1 MSQRELK
8 NIPASVRRRLLN
20 EARASGDSYDQV
32 LQYFAIERFLYRL
45 SQTEW
50 ADRLIVKGAIML
62 RAWGTPLGRPTRDI
76 DFLGNIDNSP
86 EAVARAV
93 RECLAV
99 EHSDDGLVFDRDFET
114 AEINVMDR
122 YPGVRVVVRGNLDGG
137 TFKLQL
143 DIGIDDAVVPD
154 PEWVEYPTLLDL
166 EAPRVLAYQP
176 VTALAEKFETMVS
189 RGLANSRLRDYHD
202 LWLLPTLR
210 DYRGSELSAALGA
223 TFSHRGTVLP
233 TDTPPGLTSAYYGD
247 PANQA
252 AWQSFLSNRNVD
264 APSDL
269 EDVCEEIIAFIM
281 PPVAA
286 LAAGSPFSST
296 WSPESGW
303 SRMLATDAS

>member
-8 NIPASVRRRLLN
+8 NVPASVRARLLS

-45 SQTEW
+45 SQTKW

-76 DFLGNIDNSP
+76 DFLGSIDRSP
-86 EAVARAV
+86 ATVERTV

-99 EHSDDGLVFDRDFET
+99 EYPSDGLVFDQSVET

-143 DIGIDDAVVPD
+143 DIAIDDAVVPD

-176 VTALAEKFETMVS
+176 VTGLAEKFETIVN
-189 RGLANSRLRDYHD
+189 RGLANSRLRDYYD
-202 LWLLPTLR
+202 LWLLSTLR
-210 DYRGSELSAALGA
+210 TYEGTQVAAALRA
-223 TFSHRGTVLP
+223 TFGHRGTDIPVDVP
-233 TDTPPGLTSAYYGD
+233 AGLSSAFFGD
-247 PANQA
+247 PDKQA
-252 AWQSFLSNRNVD
+252 DWRSFLSNRRIE
-264 APSDL
+264 APPDL
-269 EDVCEEIIAFIM
+269 EDVCKTIIAFM
-281 PPVAA
+281 LPPAAAVAS
-286 LAAGSPFSST
+286 GSSYSVT
-296 WSPESGW
+296 WNPLSGW
-303 SRMLATDAS
+303 S

>member
-8 NIPASVRRRLLN
+8 NVPASVRARLLN
-20 EARASGDSYDQV
+20 EAKACGDSFDQV

-45 SQTEW
+45 AQTEW

-86 EAVARAV
+86 EAIERAV

-99 EHSDDGLVFDRDFET
+99 EYPDDGLVFDRNVET
-114 AEINVMDR
+114 GEINVMDR

-189 RGLANSRLRDYHD
+189 RGLANSRLRDYYD

-210 DYRGSELSAALGA
+210 TYEGTQVATAIGA
-223 TFSHRGTVLP
+223 TFGHRGTDVP
-233 TDTPPGLTSAYYGD
+233 ADVPVGLSSAFFGD
-247 PANQA
+247 PAKQA
-252 AWQSFLSNRNVD
+252 A
-264 APSDL
+264 
-269 EDVCEEIIAFIM
+269 
-281 PPVAA
+281 
-286 LAAGSPFSST
+286 
-296 WSPESGW
+296 
-303 SRMLATDAS
+303 

>member
-1 MSQRELK
+1 MSQRDIK
-8 NIPASVRRRLLN
+8 NVPASIRARLLN
-20 EARASGDSYDQV
+20 EAKASGDSYDQV

-45 SQTEW
+45 AQTEW

-76 DFLGNIDNSP
+76 DFLGSIDNSP
-86 EAVARAV
+86 EAVERAV

-99 EHSDDGLVFDRDFET
+99 AYRDDGLVFDRKVET

-122 YPGVRVVVRGNLDGG
+122 YPGVRVVVRGHLDGG
-137 TFKLQL
+137 AFKLQL

-176 VTALAEKFETMVS
+176 VTALAEKFETIVS
-189 RGLANSRLRDYHD
+189 RGLANSRLRDYYD

-210 DYRGSELSAALGA
+210 GYTGGDLAAALAA
-223 TFSHRGTVLP
+223 TFSHRGTTLP
-233 TDTPPGLTSAYYGD
+233 TDIPPGLTRAFFGG
-247 PANQA
+247 PGNQA
-252 AWQSFLSNRNVD
+252 AWRSFLSNRRVE

-269 EDVCEEIIAFIM
+269 EDVCQAIIVFIR
-281 PPVAA
+281 PPATSA
-286 LAAGSPFSST
+286 AAGSPFTST
-296 WSPESGW
+296 WDPSSGW
-303 SRMLATDAS
+303 S

>member
-1 MSQRELK
+1 MSQRELR
-8 NIPASVRRRLLN
+8 NIPASVRARLLN
-20 EARASGDSYDQV
+20 EARASGESYDQV

-45 SQTEW
+45 AQTEW

-76 DFLGNIDNSP
+76 DFLGKVDNSP

-99 EHSDDGLVFDRDFET
+99 GYPNDGLIFDPDVQT

-122 YPGVRVVVRGNLDGG
+122 YPGVRVVIRGNLDGG

-166 EAPRVLAYQP
+166 DAPRVLAYQP
-176 VTALAEKFETMVS
+176 MTALAEKFETIVS
-189 RGLANSRLRDYHD
+189 RGLANSRLRDYYD

-210 DYRGSELSAALGA
+210 SYDGAEVTAALSA
-223 TFSHRGTVLP
+223 TFGHRGTAMPAEVP
-233 TDTPPGLTSAYYGD
+233 AGLTSAFFSSPDRQAGWRAFLGD
-247 PANQA
+247 
-252 AWQSFLSNRNVD
+252 RRVD
-264 APSDL
+264 APSDFS
-269 EDVCEEIIAFIM
+269 EICEAIAAFIV
-281 PPVAA
+281 PPAAAVAA
-286 LAAGSPFSST
+286 GEPFTAKWDPS
-296 WSPESGW
+296 SGW
-303 SRMLATDAS
+303 T

>member
-8 NIPASVRRRLLN
+8 NVPASVRARLLN
-20 EARASGDSYDQV
+20 EAKASGDSYDQV

-45 SQTEW
+45 AQTEW

-86 EAVARAV
+86 EAVERAV

-99 EHSDDGLVFDRDFET
+99 EYPDDGLVFDQNVET
-114 AEINVMDR
+114 GEINVMDR

-154 PEWVEYPTLLDL
+154 PEWVTYPTLLDF

-176 VTALAEKFETMVS
+176 VTTLAEKFETIVS
-189 RGLANSRLRDYHD
+189 RGLVTSRLRDYYD

-210 DYRGSELSAALGA
+210 RYEGTQVAAAVAA
-223 TFSHRGTVLP
+223 TFRHRGTDVP
-233 TDTPPGLTSAYYGD
+233 DDVPAGLSRAFFGD

-252 AWQSFLSNRNVD
+252 AWRSFLSNRRVE
-264 APSDL
+264 APPDL
-269 EDVCEEIIAFIM
+269 EDVCEAIIVFIM
-281 PPVAA
+281 PPAA
-286 LAAGSPFSST
+286 AAASGSSYSST
-296 WSPESGW
+296 WDPSSGW
-303 SRMLATDAS
+303 SS